1 MEVFTHNIR
10 WLRKKHGLS
19 KRKMAEL
26 LGIGL
31 WSLNRLERGQIPPR
45 MTIEILFAVQKH
57 FGISPAAQ
65 LESRLGD

>member
-10 WLRKKHGLS
+10 WLRKKHDLS

-57 FGISPAAQ
+57 FGISPSAQ